1 MIYDWTITS
10 GGAVKQVQRLLK
22 GEFNQDIKDDGGMG
36 PLTIDAINYV
46 ENQDELLKRLAE
58 IRKQYYTNL
67 TFTDGKKNSQDI
79 FLKGWLNRVDD
90 CLKFKP

>member
-10 GGAVKQVQRLLK
+10 GGAVKQVQKLLK
-22 GEFNQDIKDDGGMG
+22 NEFSQSIKDDGGMG
-36 PLTIDAINYV
+36 PLTIDAINDV
-46 ENQDELLKRLAE
+46 EDQDKLLTRLAK

-67 TFTDGKKNSQDI
+67 TYTDGKKNHHEV
-79 FLKGWLNRVDD
+79 FLQGWLNRVDD